1 MKKKNSIVSVNTGNN
16 NIVKKAIITLISI
29 AVIFFL
35 MYFLTTRILE
45 KDKEDIKEEKYNAVI
60 QYDKILAGESFN
72 MEREEYLVVYYDAT
86 DEFEDLSSSVSAY
99 QSKEDV
105 IKLYS
110 VDLGDFMNKKYI
122 TDGDIITSSPSE
134 LRVRNNTMLRFKAG
148 EVTEVF
154 DNKEKIKE
162 YLSE

>member
-1 MKKKNSIVSVNTGNN
+1 
-16 NIVKKAIITLISI
+16 
-29 AVIFFL
+29 

-72 MEREEYLVVYYDAT
+72 MEREEYLVIYYDAT

-99 QSKEDV
+99 QSKEDA